1 MNEEKT
7 ERDPAGISF
16 TFGDFGVKQDLKA
29 ATGKDMLTAA
39 AILLVQVANFEED
52 SDVEK
57 VTDIFLKGYL
67 PEAIFQ
73 MKETAKQEALKEGA
87 TERFSTAEELVEDA
101 AQRMEDMDTDAQIVE
116 GELKEEAKDERNTE
130 N

>member
-16 TFGDFGVKQDLKA
+16 TFGADGVKQDLKA

-39 AILLVQVANFEED
+39 AILLVQVASFEED
-52 SDVEK
+52 GDVEK
-57 VTDIFLKGYL
+57 VTDIFLKGFL

-73 MKETAKQEALKEGA
+73 MTETAKAEQDESVDEDSIMAKVTVPIVEA
-87 TERFSTAEELVEDA
+87 ERLRD
-101 AQRMEDMDTDAQIVE
+101 QDIDAQLVE
-116 GELKEEAKDERNTE
+116 GELKEEAKDECSPQD
-130 N
+130 

>member
-7 ERDPAGISF
+7 ERKPAGISF
-16 TFGDFGVKQDLKA
+16 TFGDYGVKQDLKA

-39 AILLVQVANFEED
+39 AILLVQVANFEKD

-73 MKETAKQEALKEGA
+73 MKETAKEEALKEGA
-87 TERFSTAEELVEDA
+87 TERFSTVEELVEDA

>member
-16 TFGDFGVKQDLKA
+16 TFGADGVKQDLKA

-39 AILLVQVANFEED
+39 AILLVQVASFEED
-52 SDVEK
+52 GDVEK
-57 VTDIFLKGYL
+57 VTDIFLKGFL

-73 MKETAKQEALKEGA
+73 MTETAKEEAAVDEVA
-87 TERFSTAEELVEDA
+87 PDDEAERLRD
-101 AQRMEDMDTDAQIVE
+101 QDIDAQLVE
-116 GELKEEAKDERNTE
+116 GELKEEAKDECSPQD
-130 N
+130 

>member
-7 ERDPAGISF
+7 ERDPAAISF
-16 TFGDFGVKQDLKA
+16 TFGDDGVKQDLKA

-39 AILLVQVANFEED
+39 AILLVQVANFEND

-87 TERFSTAEELVEDA
+87 TERFSTVEAPVDEAERLRD
-101 AQRMEDMDTDAQIVE
+101 QDIDAQLVE
-116 GELKEEAKDERNTE
+116 GELKKEAKDEDIS
-130 N
+130 